1 MSFGSFFGELKR
13 RNVLKAALAYLIC
26 SWVTLQAASI
36 LFSIFNISQF
46 WLQFVVIALI
56 IGLGI
61 WLLLSWYF
69 QYNAGSIRL
78 IKPMPKPESDAEKK
92 SYRLNSLILWTI
104 TSLLVCISLL
114 IYYGVRP
121 STNDTPEE
129 QQLASTGTAEKSVA
143 VLPFLDLSPDKDHEY
158 FSDGISEEILNYL
171 SKNPEL
177 RVISRTS
184 CFSFKNKAAD
194 IRAIGQKLNANYILE
209 GSVRRSDSIIRITV
223 QLIRAEDG
231 FHLWS
236 ENYQRKITD
245 VFQIQD
251 EIAMRVTQKLQ
262 ASLLGDKFEETDP
275 EAYTK
280 YLQAKSLGFRYNRE
294 SAETAL
300 ELIGQSLAIDST
312 YSPSWLLKSKLHFQI
327 RIYAR
332 DTNALADAQLAA
344 ERAIS
349 LNAQSAEA
357 YAWLGRFHVLNSNF
371 SEAYTRLQKALS
383 LNPNNGEVLRSV
395 SSYPTISLEDRI
407 QLINTAISIDPLEP
421 INHRTLAI
429 YYFFQ
434 TNFQQALES
443 LDTYLLY
450 RPYGNGDHGLR
461 AEILAWLGCAEEALI
476 ELEQEKDNFSKT
488 YSDIMTSLVLDL
500 DYAAAKIEENREVYE
515 LEQPYLLAQMYAY
528 MNNRARAYE
537 LLETA
542 LNANDYDMYFQLK
555 NDPYMYRLRQDDR
568 FKNLLLKMNMPKP
581 LEINLE
587 PNSGVLRNYLP
598 VP

>member
-1 MSFGSFFGELKR
+1 MSFGSFFEELKR
-13 RNVLKAALAYLIC
+13 RNVLKAALAYIIG

-46 WLQFVVIALI
+46 WLQFVVISLI
-56 IGLGI
+56 VGLGI

-69 QYNAGSIRL
+69 HYNTGSIRL
-78 IKPMPKPESDAEKK
+78 IKPMPKPETDSEKK
-92 SYRLNSLILWTI
+92 RYRLNTFILWTI
-104 TSLLVCISLL
+104 TLLLVCISLL
-114 IYYGVRP
+114 IYYEVRP
-121 STNDTPEE
+121 TTGELPEE
-129 QQLASTGTAEKSVA
+129 QLLASTNSAEKSVA
-143 VLPFLDLSPDKDHEY
+143 VLPFLDLSPGKDHEY

-251 EIAMRVTQKLQ
+251 EIAMKVTQKLQ

-280 YLQAKSLGFRYNRE
+280 FLQAKSLGFRYNRE

-300 ELIGQSLAIDST
+300 DLIRQSLSIDST

-327 RIYAR
+327 RIYAQ
-332 DTNALADAQLAA
+332 DTSALADAQFAA

-371 SEAYTRLQKALS
+371 GEAYINLQKALS
-383 LNPNNGEVLRSV
+383 LNPNSGEVLRSV

-407 QLINTAISIDPLEP
+407 QLINTAIVLDPLEP

-429 YYFFQ
+429 YYFFMG
-434 TNFQQALES
+434 NFQQSLEA

-461 AEILAWLGCAEEALI
+461 AEILAWLGCEEEALI

-488 YSDIMTSLVLDL
+488 YSDIMTSLVLGL
-500 DYAAAKIEENREVYE
+500 DNAASKVEENRQIYEV
-515 LEQPYLLAQMYAY
+515 EQPYLLAQMYAY
-528 MNNRARAYE
+528 MNNRVKAYE

-542 LNANDYDMYFQLK
+542 LRSDDYDMYFQLK
-555 NDPYMYRLRQDDR
+555 NDPYMYGLHQDDR
-568 FKNLLLKMNMPKP
+568 YRNLLEKTNMPKA
-581 LEINLE
+581 LELNLKPE
-587 PNSGVLRNYLP
+587 NEIIRNYLP
-598 VP
+598 AP